1 MRNVKSIFIAC
12 FYVTT
17 YQDTRSLMKTHNVLK
32 CQLKR
37 HSQTI
42 FLSCFLPHMEYRND
56 FVLSFISY
64 SLDSSFRISNIVII
78 LLFKPQIR
86 KHRMQQSLT
95 ISTSFLYVFLPTH
108 RMRNRFFHLSKC
120 MVVVIRISL

>member
-56 FVLSFISY
+56 VVLSFISC

>member
-42 FLSCFLPHMEYRND
+42 FLSCFLPHMEYRT
-56 FVLSFISY
+56 FIH
-64 SLDSSFRISNIVII
+64 LIFFRFFLPHISNIVII